1 MNRITANL
9 LSDLFNRESK
19 TRLINSEEIFIHVET
34 CKDAE
39 ITIKPY
45 TPQAAAEYLRHLT
58 GKTKSSLFQ
67 PYAVKSNIE
76 SPITMIFNGMYHDDE
91 LRKDFNVPLLTLKFY
106 SDSDKSALYLDAHY
120 QKENLDMLR
129 HFRAPNIYQTISAL
143 SRADRKWADIEFH
156 AQNDQAGPTLRVVN

>member
-19 TRLINSEEIFIHVET
+19 TRLINSEEIFIHIET

-58 GKTKSSLFQ
+58 GKTKSSLLQ
-67 PYAVKSNIE
+67 PYAIKSNIE
-76 SPITMIFNGMYHDDE
+76 SPITLVFNGLYHDDA
-91 LRKDFNVPLLTLKFY
+91 LHKDYNVPLLTLKYY
-106 SDSDKSALYLDAHY
+106 SDSDKSALYLDRFY
-120 QKENLDMLR
+120 QEQNPEMLK
-129 HFRAPNIYQTISAL
+129 HLRAPTIYQAISAFT
-143 SRADRKWADIEFH
+143 RADRQWSAIEFN
-156 AQNDQAGPTLRVVN
+156 AQNDQAGPTLRLVN

>member
-19 TRLINSEEIFIHVET
+19 TRLINSDEIFIHIET

-39 ITIKPY
+39 VTIKPY

-58 GKTKSSLFQ
+58 GKTKSSLLQ
-67 PYAVKSNIE
+67 PYAIKSNIE
-76 SPITMIFNGMYHDDE
+76 SPITIVFNGMYHDDV
-91 LRKDFNVPLLTLKFY
+91 LQKDYNVPLLTLKYY
-106 SDSDKSALYLDAHY
+106 SDSDKSSLFLDRFY
-120 QKENLDMLR
+120 QEENTEMLK
-129 HFRAPNIYQTISAL
+129 HLSAPSIYQAISAL
-143 SRADRKWADIEFH
+143 TRAERKWADIEFH